1 MNPQSLN
8 IPSSTPPFSPG
19 TQRGAVLVVSLI
31 ILLIMTILGVSSM
44 KNTTLEE
51 RMAGN
56 MRDQNLAFQSA
67 EAALIEGEIYL
78 RDTLLIVTDGSDGL
92 HARNAAPDVFD
103 PDTWANN
110 AKSRP
115 ATVYLNDDQN
125 ARYFIEKIGDV
136 SKSTGKDLTFDPGG
150 NKLKGGDITGYR
162 VVAIGEGAS
171 GAAQSILSSYF
182 GKKEFQ

>member
-1 MNPQSLN
+1 MSSL
-8 IPSSTPPFSPG
+8 PRA
-19 TQRGAVLVVSLI
+19 QRGAVLVVSLI
-31 ILLIMTILGVSSM
+31 ILLIMTIIGVSSM

-67 EAALIEGEIYL
+67 EAALIEGENFL
-78 RDTLLIVTDGSDGL
+78 ENNLLIVTDGTAGL

-110 AKSRP
+110 TKSVG
-115 ATVYLNDDQN
+115 AVSLNDDQN

-150 NKLKGGDITGYR
+150 NKVKGGDITGYR
-162 VVAIGEGAS
+162 VVAVGEGPS
-171 GAAQSILSSYF
+171 GTAQSILSSYY